1 MCLWWATDYS
11 LHTETVQVWWI
22 WGRKIQET
30 DDFCDRV
37 WLVYRPNDIVP
48 TIDSPPKKPLARLLM
63 NQLGELWGTKSDVIL
78 VYSLMLAPWH
88 WLDVRMIAPRRAPVS
103 LVDEIAVFFGF
114 YIGGYTWVRI
124 LLQKKYIYIYCFLM
138 PQSKTCW
145 GICRVSKPS
154 RLNSFHHFSTFWMV
168 KPLDKPIPLFGPL

>member
-48 TIDSPPKKPLARLLM
+48 TIDSPPKKPLAHLLM
-63 NQLGELWGTKSDVIL
+63 NQLGELWGTKSDVIV

-88 WLDVRMIAPRRAPVS
+88 WLDVRMIAPRRPQWALLMKLRCSSVS
-103 LVDEIAVFFGF
+103 ILVGTPESEYCF
-114 YIGGYTWVRI
+114 
-124 LLQKKYIYIYCFLM
+124 KKKNIYIYILLLDAPKQNM
-138 PQSKTCW
+138 LRNMQ
-145 GICRVSKPS
+145 GIQA
-154 RLNSFHHFSTFWMV
+154 
-168 KPLDKPIPLFGPL
+168 